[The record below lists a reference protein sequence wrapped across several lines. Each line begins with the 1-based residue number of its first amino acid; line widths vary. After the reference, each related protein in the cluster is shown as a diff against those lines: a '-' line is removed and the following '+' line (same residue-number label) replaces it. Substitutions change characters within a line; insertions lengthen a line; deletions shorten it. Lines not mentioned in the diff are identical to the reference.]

1 MAALRDSCSLLPRIE
16 RHCLKLG
23 LLDFMMVSQAWK
35 ALLSVAL
42 LMNVAVADLC
52 TGGEWDVIVVGKSED
67 EAENRASN

>member
-1 MAALRDSCSLLPRIE
+1 
-16 RHCLKLG
+16 
-23 LLDFMMVSQAWK
+23 MMVSQAWK